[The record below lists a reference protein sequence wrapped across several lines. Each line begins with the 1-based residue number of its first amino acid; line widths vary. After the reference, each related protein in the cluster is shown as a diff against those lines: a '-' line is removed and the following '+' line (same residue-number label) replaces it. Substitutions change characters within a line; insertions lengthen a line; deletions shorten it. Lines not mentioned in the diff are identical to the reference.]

1 MNKKFLL
8 SAASLALVFA
18 AAQPVLAGTKGEA
31 IDKTIGIKAPVGV
44 APIEGGAYTFTLKSF
59 KITNTR
65 SLHEDT
71 DFVSMAVAVGNNAP
85 IVLPTKSMGDLNNGT
100 FQVNLSIPN
109 VVIGPTDKVAF
120 SYAIVNTGYD
130 ANKVEQDLKKAVT
143 AAVGKASS
151 AAGDAT
157 ISLVGSEAKTWLT
170 KLENLVFPNC
180 DGSVAAGEHVYT
192 EAQLSKMVG
201 NGRGVTTD

>member
-1 MNKKFLL
+1 
-8 SAASLALVFA
+8 
-18 AAQPVLAGTKGEA
+18 
-31 IDKTIGIKAPVGV
+31 
-44 APIEGGAYTFTLKSF
+44 
-59 KITNTR
+59 
-65 SLHEDT
+65 
-71 DFVSMAVAVGNNAP
+71 
-85 IVLPTKSMGDLNNGT
+85 MGDLNNGT
-100 FQVNLSIPN
+100 FQVDLSIPN

-157 ISLVGSEAKTWLT
+157 ISLVGAEAKTWLT

-180 DGSVAAGEHVYT
+180 RRI
-192 EAQLSKMVG
+192 
-201 NGRGVTTD
+201 GRGGGTCLYRGPAQQDDRQWSWRHDD